1 MTKDEI
7 KKVLEEF
14 VQEDGSVDLDGAIE
28 ALESVI
34 EDNSPQQEK
43 GLTLEEVA
51 KMTKEEVNKRWDEV
65 QVVLKEAKQ

>member
-1 MTKDEI
+1 MTKEEI
-7 KKVLEEF
+7 KQVLEEF
-14 VQEDGSVDLDGAIE
+14 VQEDGSIDLDGAIE

-34 EDNSPQQEK
+34 EDSSSQHEK